1 MYCTLCAT
9 SNKAN
14 WWSIYT
20 NIALHRR
27 NLKPSPIIDLCLSN
41 YCSRRH
47 TCLPAFVIDSCCYRD
62 VFFWH
67 NLLKF
72 SMINWSTWIFDLHFM
87 RAVSCEKTKII
98 SWVILH
104 VSKKTGCRFIFY
116 VAVQTLFSC
125 KPNIT
130 QSYFI
135 ALMDTKNN
143 IYHQKLI
150 LV

>member
-20 NIALHRR
+20 NMVLHRW
-27 NLKPSPIIDLCLSN
+27 NCAYPIIHLFLLQTTYMLACQHLS
-41 YCSRRH
+41 SKAAV
-47 TCLPAFVIDSCCYRD
+47 TEIS
-62 VFFWH
+62 FFWH

-72 SMINWSTWIFDLHFM
+72 PMINWSTWICDLHCM
-87 RAVSCEKTKII
+87 RAGSCETKII
-98 SWVILH
+98 SRDILH
-104 VSKKTGCRFIFY
+104 VSKKTGCWFIFY
-116 VAVQTLFSC
+116 VTVQTLFSC

-135 ALMDTKNN
+135 ALMDTK
-143 IYHQKLI
+143 K
-150 LV
+150 